1 MAGVEGSA
9 PHDGGVFQSGVG
21 KIMKVA
27 SAVAARFDSQRQPGA
42 LAPGS
47 LDSAA
52 AQCSVPAKPASA
64 APSSSARRWPS
75 VRRLFARRR
84 LRLRLGLSR
93 RWNVRPEGDGLLF
106 CWDTGRRTNALHHRI
121 PDSLTVTQL
130 RFEEKAG
137 PLTAERALTLTNG
150 AARPIIY
157 FFHPFQR
164 FAFCLPIARNSAW
177 TRDRWHRDPPSNGFP
192 GCLPLTGQHGK
203 PNGVSMS
210 PTFCWRVVST

>member
-1 MAGVEGSA
+1 M
-9 PHDGGVFQSGVG
+9 
-21 KIMKVA
+21 
-27 SAVAARFDSQRQPGA
+27 
-42 LAPGS
+42 
-47 LDSAA
+47 
-52 AQCSVPAKPASA
+52 
-64 APSSSARRWPS
+64 
-75 VRRLFARRR
+75 
-84 LRLRLGLSR
+84 
-93 RWNVRPEGDGLLF
+93 RPEGDGLLF
-106 CWDTGRRTNALHHRI
+106 CWDTGRRTNAIHHRI

-210 PTFCWRVVST
+210 PAFCWRHFRERRAPGAAKAARALFAALWFRYFESYAGFCWAGFFSTSMARFN